1 VGRGFVWRE
10 TRTFMGKQATEVMTI
25 TDWSPPHAY
34 AAEARSYGSHYRTT
48 FAFQSAGPSTTRVT
62 ATFVGTPET
71 FGAKLTW
78 RIFFFMKKSVAKC
91 LSADLADVKAAC
103 ESGPD
108 AG

>member
-1 VGRGFVWRE
+1 
-10 TRTFMGKQATEVMTI
+10 
-25 TDWSPPHAY
+25 
-34 AAEARSYGSHYRTT
+34 
-48 FAFQSAGPSTTRVT
+48 VT